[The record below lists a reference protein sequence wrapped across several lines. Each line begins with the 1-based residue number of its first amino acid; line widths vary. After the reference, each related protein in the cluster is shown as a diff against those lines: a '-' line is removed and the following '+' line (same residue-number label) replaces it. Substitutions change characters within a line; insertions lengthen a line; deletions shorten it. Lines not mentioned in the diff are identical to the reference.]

1 MTKKMDELTKAK
13 LIYTIELI
21 AFSLIAITLG
31 ILFLL
36 GIIKVLDW
44 KKWAFTIITLIGGC
58 WAVIDFIW
66 TIKSEKKRKKNS
78 LLDKILLLP
87 SALTLI
93 VLDIICLI
101 NLIKDKDFT
110 GFDNVN
116 IFKYEI
122 GIALIY
128 VAIVFIIEAIYHWY
142 HPLPLLLE
150 EDKKEETE
158 KENITNK

>member
-1 MTKKMDELTKAK
+1 MKKKMDELTKSK

-21 AFSLIAITLG
+21 AFSLVAITLG

-44 KKWAFTIITLIGGC
+44 KKWVFSIVTLIGGI
-58 WAVIDFIW
+58 WAIIDFIW

-101 NLIKDKDFT
+101 NLIQNKDFT
-110 GFDNVN
+110 GFNNIN

-122 GIALIY
+122 GIALLY
-128 VAIVFIIEAIYHWY
+128 VGVVFIIEAIYHWY
-142 HPLPLLLE
+142 HPHPLLQE
-150 EDKKEETE
+150 EDKKED
-158 KENITNK
+158 NNK